1 MECFEILS
9 PTSGET
15 CLNACEGMH
24 SVVYV
29 DTSNRTLAL
38 NGGLRKNAFSTLL
51 DEYFQYKQ
59 ADENEFA
66 SFFEEILPKDYESD
80 KTNDITG
87 RRHVRGWPYLNEQAV
102 LQSLATQPQGNRGGT
117 YIYTWVEKRLEV
129 VEIYFSAPTFDKM
142 VKDGRTSFV
151 TKTSLIGGIL
161 GLFTGF
167 SVLSA
172 IEIVYYLML
181 LLLRIYKR

>member
-38 NGGLRKNAFSTLL
+38 NGRLRKNGFSTLL

-66 SFFEEILPKDYESD
+66 SFFEDILPKA
-80 KTNDITG
+80 NNITG
-87 RRHVRGWPYLNEQAV
+87 KRHVKGWPYLNEQAV
-102 LQSLATQPQGNRGGT
+102 LQSLATQPQGNRAGA

-142 VKDGRTSFV
+142 LKDGRTNFV

-181 LLLRIYKR
+181 LLLKIFKR